1 MIFVIIFLLMFG
13 FWIYAEQKRIHV
25 LARVGGG
32 LACMVFLC
40 LATSFVSQIIP
51 SYEHSFHKS
60 DMRQMELVLTNGD
73 TQTVIRA
80 LHTYNGIAATGS
92 TYQAAMQMGHVL
104 YESDKY

>member
-32 LACMVFLC
+32 LACMVLLC

-51 SYEHSFHKS
+51 SYEHNFHK
-60 DMRQMELVLTNGD
+60 
-73 TQTVIRA
+73 TVIRA

-92 TYQAAMQMGHVL
+92 TYQAAMLMGHVL
-104 YESDKY
+104 YESYKH